1 MPEMRWEAAGGDVL
15 IKIRGDADDLEEE
28 LARAKEGLEDFEDS
42 AASAGG
48 GLRGLSS
55 ITRMASAEIGRGTV
69 AVVGLTRG
77 IGGLKLALGPAV
89 AAVAAVTVVVK
100 VFQSAQEDLARIQEQ
115 SKATTESLRTTNSR
129 LQESYEALAVATGEM
144 TQTEY
149 DLLQIRRQNF
159 AESLPGMQETAAA
172 IFEAQLNTEKLA
184 NKILTLK
191 ARQEDAGAVAGE
203 FAGSL
208 SMVTATT
215 LSLIPQIEAAEEA
228 YAASQI
234 QLKQHTVAQEDN
246 LAKLEL
252 IIKNKMA
259 LVKIE
264 VASTAA
270 TLAHAAADKVA
281 EQASRDRAKAE
292 ADRVAGISAG
302 VAQITA
308 DANAA
313 AAEVSAGMDQVVADM
328 TATIGIM
335 EQTIVKNAAAIENG
349 ISDTLTGVSQLS
361 GTLAN
366 ALAEDN
372 KKAAMALFRTSQA
385 AALGNV
391 AMNTGVAIVRTL
403 AELGPI
409 AGPVAAIGIGALGA
423 AQAAAIAS
431 QAPPVAHI
439 GTPAGGSMAPDERM
453 SYGRRVLNTEMSTPG
468 AVANSTATQTIDDA
482 NNGRLN
488 TGGGS
493 ITAVIGRSHLDTEL
507 FRSGRQGSTRFS
519 RLLRTNPH
527 PKPQG
532 GW

>member
-1 MPEMRWEAAGGDVL
+1 
-15 IKIRGDADDLEEE
+15 
-28 LARAKEGLEDFEDS
+28 
-42 AASAGG
+42 
-48 GLRGLSS
+48 
-55 ITRMASAEIGRGTV
+55 
-69 AVVGLTRG
+69 
-77 IGGLKLALGPAV
+77 
-89 AAVAAVTVVVK
+89 
-100 VFQSAQEDLARIQEQ
+100 
-115 SKATTESLRTTNSR
+115 
-129 LQESYEALAVATGEM
+129 
-144 TQTEY
+144 
-149 DLLQIRRQNF
+149 
-159 AESLPGMQETAAA
+159 
-172 IFEAQLNTEKLA
+172 
-184 NKILTLK
+184 
-191 ARQEDAGAVAGE
+191 
-203 FAGSL
+203 
-208 SMVTATT
+208 MVSATT
-215 LSLIPQIEAAEEA
+215 LNLIPQIEAAEEA

-234 QLKQHTVAQEDN
+234 RLKQETVAQEEN
-246 LAKLEL
+246 LAALEL
-252 IIKNKMA
+252 IIKNKME

-308 DANAA
+308 DANEAA
-313 AAEVSAGMDQVVADM
+313 AQVEVGIGQIVNNAERAIAEVEDLVIRGQAATMAGITDSLQ
-328 TATIGIM
+328 
-335 EQTIVKNAAAIENG
+335 
-349 ISDTLTGVSQLS
+349 GVSQLS
-361 GTLAN
+361 G
-366 ALAEDN
+366 ALSEKMAEDN
-372 KKAAMALFRTSQA
+372 KKGAIVAFRVSQGAALAQVGISTA
-385 AALGNV
+385 AAVMRQYADLP
-391 AMNTGVAIVRTL
+391 A
-403 AELGPI
+403 P
-409 AGPVAAIGIGALGA
+409 AALVSSIGIGLLGA

>member
-1 MPEMRWEAAGGDVL
+1 MADIDGGDIL
-15 IKIRGDADDLEEE
+15 FTFRGDASQLQAEIELTSSSLDQVSDD
-28 LARAKEGLEDFEDS
+28 AD
-42 AASAGG
+42 SAGG
-48 GLRGLSS
+48 SLRGLSS

-246 LAKLEL
+246 LAALEL
-252 IIKNKMA
+252 IINNKMA

-313 AAEVSAGMDQVVADM
+313 AAEVSAGMDQVVA
-328 TATIGIM
+328 G
-335 EQTIVKNAAAIENG
+335 Q
-349 ISDTLTGVSQLS
+349 
-361 GTLAN
+361 
-366 ALAEDN
+366 
-372 KKAAMALFRTSQA
+372 
-385 AALGNV
+385 
-391 AMNTGVAIVRTL
+391 
-403 AELGPI
+403 
-409 AGPVAAIGIGALGA
+409 
-423 AQAAAIAS
+423 
-431 QAPPVAHI
+431 
-439 GTPAGGSMAPDERM
+439 
-453 SYGRRVLNTEMSTPG
+453 
-468 AVANSTATQTIDDA
+468 
-482 NNGRLN
+482 
-488 TGGGS
+488 
-493 ITAVIGRSHLDTEL
+493 
-507 FRSGRQGSTRFS
+507 
-519 RLLRTNPH
+519 
-527 PKPQG
+527 
-532 GW
+532 

>member
-1 MPEMRWEAAGGDVL
+1 MADIDGGDIL
-15 IKIRGDADDLEEE
+15 FTFRGDASQLQSEIELTSSSLDQVSDD
-28 LARAKEGLEDFEDS
+28 AD
-42 AASAGG
+42 SAGG
-48 GLRGLSS
+48 SLRGLSS

-208 SMVTATT
+208 SMVSATT
-215 LSLIPQIEAAEEA
+215 LNLIPQIEAAEEA

-234 QLKQHTVAQEDN
+234 RLKQETVAQEEN
-246 LAKLEL
+246 LAALEL
-252 IIKNKMA
+252 IIKNKME

-308 DANAA
+308 DANEAA
-313 AAEVSAGMDQVVADM
+313 AQVEVGIGQIVNNAERAIAEVEDLVIRGQAATMAGITDSLQ
-328 TATIGIM
+328 
-335 EQTIVKNAAAIENG
+335 
-349 ISDTLTGVSQLS
+349 GVSQLS
-361 GTLAN
+361 G
-366 ALAEDN
+366 ALSEKMAEDN
-372 KKAAMALFRTSQA
+372 KKGAIVAFRVSQGAALAQVGISTA
-385 AALGNV
+385 AAVMRQYADLP
-391 AMNTGVAIVRTL
+391 A
-403 AELGPI
+403 P
-409 AGPVAAIGIGALGA
+409 AALVSSIGIGLLGA

-493 ITAVIGRSHLDTEL
+493 ITATIGRSHLDTEL